1 MEVIEINCYYAFL
14 YPWILWIL
22 ISKLIDFLYSPEKD
36 TNITILGTQGAGKT
50 TLWRAITESN
60 ESVKPTIGIE
70 KIEEKTITI
79 NGIERRIRGGQDIS
93 GGADNVRSEY
103 KRLIEKNEFI
113 IFIFNV
119 KDFLESKDMNE
130 DVLIRIS
137 VVLKYLDYSS
147 KRLHIIGS
155 HADELTKSLR
165 KRMKIKEE
173 VVKSIQRE
181 LPKSINLNENLTLLN
196 LTNKEEVK
204 TYIKKVLFV

>member
-1 MEVIEINCYYAFL
+1 
-14 YPWILWIL
+14 
-22 ISKLIDFLYSPEKD
+22 
-36 TNITILGTQGAGKT
+36 
-50 TLWRAITESN
+50 
-60 ESVKPTIGIE
+60 
-70 KIEEKTITI
+70 
-79 NGIERRIRGGQDIS
+79 
-93 GGADNVRSEY
+93 
-103 KRLIEKNEFI
+103 
-113 IFIFNV
+113 
-119 KDFLESKDMNE
+119 MNE